1 MTLQFIDHYGDPAES
16 RSWTPFP
23 SSEDYDHPDWWRDG
37 GGTIGDPWFVQVL
50 EEDGVEVARVQL
62 DDRGSAN
69 QEYTQ
74 VPRPGPEPW
83 LKIMFI
89 EVATS
94 ARRRGIGYRVV
105 EGLVERHPDRRLL
118 AYSEGANDFW
128 GSLSNWERFDHPSG
142 RHQPLFIA
150 QARNPGPAAGTA
162 GA

>member
-1 MTLQFIDHYGDPAES
+1 MTLQFIDHFGDPAERRMS
-16 RSWTPFP
+16 TPFP
-23 SSEDYDHPDWWRDG
+23 SSEGFAHLDWWRDG

-50 EEDGVEVARVQL
+50 DECGFEVARVQL

-69 QEYTQ
+69 EEYTH

-94 ARRRGIGYRVV
+94 ARRRCVGTRVV

-128 GSLSNWERFDHPSG
+128 GSLSDWERFDHPSG

-150 QARNPGPAAGTA
+150 PARNPDPDEAAA
-162 GA
+162 ES